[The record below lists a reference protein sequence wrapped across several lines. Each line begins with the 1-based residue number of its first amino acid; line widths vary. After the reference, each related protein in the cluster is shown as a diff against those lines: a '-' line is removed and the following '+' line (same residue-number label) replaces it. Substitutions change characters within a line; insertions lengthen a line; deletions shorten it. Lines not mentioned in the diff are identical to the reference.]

1 MVCHLINKT
10 FRQQSQLTQSVTE
23 AACNNRPC
31 MCCAIAC
38 RVKSLMI
45 CEIKGKQSADL
56 SRYHVLNCLLF
67 CCGCGDVFCHGA
79 TYIRKREAS

>member
-38 RVKSLMI
+38 KVKSLMI

-56 SRYHVLNCLLF
+56 SRYHVQCKTRVLLRSKSPLY
-67 CCGCGDVFCHGA
+67 
-79 TYIRKREAS
+79 T